1 MNYIMKYLVLV
12 DDMKGSKNQFI
23 VNERDVQM
31 FLIDH
36 PHCICIFQECP
47 YEYINFKNY

>member
-1 MNYIMKYLVLV
+1 MKYLVLV
-12 DDMKGSKNQFI
+12 DDLKGSKTQFI

-36 PHCICIFQECP
+36 PQCVCIFQECP
-47 YEYINFKNY
+47 YEYINFKNN